1 MFFLPTG
8 GPIAPDSFKM
18 ANDPDRTNFKAARAW
33 ELLILSD
40 GVSANENLAY
50 SYGKAEAGRRASGR
64 RHR

>member
-1 MFFLPTG
+1 MFFLATG

-40 GVSANENLAY
+40 GVSSFLPC
-50 SYGKAEAGRRASGR
+50 S
-64 RHR
+64 